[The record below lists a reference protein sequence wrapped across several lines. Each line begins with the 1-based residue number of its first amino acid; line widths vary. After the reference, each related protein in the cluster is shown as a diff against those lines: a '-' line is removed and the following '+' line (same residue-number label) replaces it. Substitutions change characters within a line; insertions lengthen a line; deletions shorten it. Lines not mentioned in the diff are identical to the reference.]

1 MVSINQNAT
10 DIYAQAGLSGTQQT
24 QANGSKELG
33 QGAFLELMT
42 TQMKNQDPFSPMD
55 NSAFLGQMAQ
65 FGTVNGIQGLQQS
78 FANVSSVLQSN
89 QTLQAAGMIGRDVL
103 VNSDQNSLQVDVGM
117 RGEIEA
123 GSVAQSVSVN
133 IYDESGQLV
142 RALPVVN
149 DGSGLLKYHWDGAI
163 DGGGSAPL
171 GNYTVVAEGLE
182 QGVAQSYPTFTTAQV
197 NSVVMD
203 NGGGEIMLDLD
214 GVGLLPLSE
223 AKRIQ

>member
-78 FANVSSVLQSN
+78 FASVSSVLQSN

-123 GSVAQSVSVN
+123 ESAAQSVSVN

-182 QGVAQSYPTFTTAQV
+182 QGVAQSYPTFTTARV
-197 NSVVMD
+197 NSVVMA

-214 GVGLLPLSE
+214 GVGRLPLSE